1 MPSLTTPGFYD
12 VPGLPYPKRPSV
24 SEDPNFDL
32 LGNRVATAGP
42 PTGTMS
48 GAPGAQ
54 VSMQDPSVIRLAPG
68 RQTPFS
74 RADAQALASLDP
86 RALDE
91 ANRLAALP
99 ESQPATMTATVG
111 GQRYEMTPRAR
122 VDRNALARLYS
133 QAQERKAQERQ
144 DAVRGQE
151 QAGKERLV
159 SIPGQQATE
168 RAKIEAEAKTKL
180 AEGERIAAA
189 PERRAKVASMEADTA
204 AATAK
209 AARDAQTFS
218 QQPTQAQTAADEEYN
233 RIASSPFATTPEAR
247 AQMARLRPF
256 TTAGKNL
263 PSQAL
268 AGAEDVGAPDS
279 ATIMAQVADDPAV
292 KRLLEQVTRAS
303 AGFFPNAAN
312 RTAANALATRLIR
325 ERLQRAGFDSSL
337 IDQATQSIISN
348 RG

>member
-1 MPSLTTPGFYD
+1 MPSLTTPGYYD

-32 LGNRVATAGP
+32 LGNPVGAGMP
-42 PTGTMS
+42 RGTMS

-54 VSMQDPSVIRLAPG
+54 VAAQDPSVIRLAPS
-68 RQTPFS
+68 RTAPFS
-74 RADAQALASLDP
+74 RADAQALAALDP

-91 ANRLAALP
+91 ANKLAAMP
-99 ESQPATMTATVG
+99 ESQPATMTATFG
-111 GQRYEMTPRAR
+111 GQKYEMTPRAR

-159 SIPGQQATE
+159 TIPGQQATD

-180 AEGERIAAA
+180 AEAERAAGA
-189 PERRAKVASMEADTA
+189 PERKARVAAMQAETE
-204 AATAK
+204 
-209 AARDAQTFS
+209 AARARTGREAQEFA
-218 QQPTQAQTAADEEYN
+218 QRPTQAQTAADEEYN
-233 RIASSPFATTPEAR
+233 RLASSPFAATREGQ
-247 AQMARLRPF
+247 AQLARLRPY

-268 AGAEDVGAPDS
+268 PTGESPEGAA
-279 ATIMAQVADDPAV
+279 IMAQVSQDPAV
-292 KRLLEQVTRAS
+292 QRLLEGLNKAS
-303 AGFFPNAAN
+303 AGWFPNRSNRAA
-312 RTAANALATRLIR
+312 AQVLADRLIR
-325 ERLQRAGFDSSL
+325 ERLTRAGMDPSL
-337 IDQATQSIISN
+337 IDQAAQNIINN